1 MQDYYLDRQE
11 GKCVDCSDGDGAA
24 WFWAILGLLLIVI
37 VVAMARVK
45 REHRVRFAR
54 WRMEHRE
61 ELGQLVRGAR
71 VQVSTN
77 E

>member
-1 MQDYYLDRQE
+1 MQDYYLNRQE

-71 VQVSTN
+71 VHVSTN
-77 E
+77 